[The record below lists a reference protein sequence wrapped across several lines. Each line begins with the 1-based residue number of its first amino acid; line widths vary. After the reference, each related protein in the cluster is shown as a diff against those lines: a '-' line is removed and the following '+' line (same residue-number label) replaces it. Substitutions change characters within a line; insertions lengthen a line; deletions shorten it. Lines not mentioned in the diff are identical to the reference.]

1 MSNPLI
7 HVIQFYLYTP
17 EKVLTICEKRRLTK
31 GTRCHLERGMR
42 PRTRQAFDGE
52 KRLLGL
58 LDLLRDGWWVDD
70 LKTD

>member
-1 MSNPLI
+1 VSALLAR
-7 HVIQFYLYTP
+7 VAAGDGAARAAL
-17 EKVLTICEKRRLTK
+17 
-31 GTRCHLERGMR
+31 GDLERDMR
-42 PRTRQAFDGE
+42 PRTRKAFDGE

>member
-1 MSNPLI
+1 
-7 HVIQFYLYTP
+7 
-17 EKVLTICEKRRLTK
+17 
-31 GTRCHLERGMR
+31 MR